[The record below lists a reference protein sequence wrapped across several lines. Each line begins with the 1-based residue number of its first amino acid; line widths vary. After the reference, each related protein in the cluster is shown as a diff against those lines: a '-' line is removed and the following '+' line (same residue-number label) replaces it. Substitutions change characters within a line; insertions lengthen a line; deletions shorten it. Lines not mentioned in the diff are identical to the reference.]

1 MTDREQQ
8 QKLEERKLT
17 LVWIYNALIDK
28 IDSYWLQD
36 LAYSSKPLKEM
47 INKKEMIR
55 WEIDL
60 INKQLECLE

>member
-8 QKLEERKLT
+8 QKLEEKKLT

>member
-1 MTDREQQ
+1 MTDSKQ

-28 IDSYWLQD
+28 IDAYWLQD

>member
-8 QKLEERKLT
+8 KLEEKKLT
-17 LVWIYNALIDK
+17 LVWIYNALIEK
-28 IDSYWLQD
+28 IDAYWLQD

>member
-1 MTDREQQ
+1 MTDSEQ
-8 QKLEERKLT
+8 QKLEEKKLT

-28 IDSYWLQD
+28 IDAYWLQD